1 MKIYHL
7 KQNVETT
14 EERETD
20 RTIHNDTNLNAEQ
33 TETHK
38 AVQ

>member
-7 KQNVETT
+7 KENVATT
-14 EERETD
+14 EERGTD

-33 TETHK
+33 TETRK
-38 AVQ
+38 AV

>member
-7 KQNVETT
+7 KENVETN

-20 RTIHNDTNLNAEQ
+20 RTIHNATNLNAEQ
-33 TETHK
+33 TETCK
-38 AVQ
+38 SV